1 MTSAVLLDSHIL
13 LGALFGRAPYGK
25 STVRLLQSDRSLYF
39 SSLSIAELTLKASLK
54 KAPFLPPDLAT
65 QLIGLGF
72 IELTFDARAAAEI
85 NRFPALHH
93 HDPFDRMLLAQ
104 AEVNDLVFVTSDKTL
119 IDLNLPF
126 VHPSHL

>member
-1 MTSAVLLDSHIL
+1 MTPAVLLDTHIL

-25 STVRLLQSDRSLYF
+25 STVRLLRSDRSLYF

-54 KAPFLPPDLAT
+54 KAPFLPPDLAA

-72 IELTFDARAAAEI
+72 VELTFDTRAAAEI
-85 NRFPALHH
+85 DRFPILHH

-104 AEVNDLVFVTSDKTL
+104 AAVNDFLFVTSDQTL
-119 IDLNLPF
+119 IDLDLPF